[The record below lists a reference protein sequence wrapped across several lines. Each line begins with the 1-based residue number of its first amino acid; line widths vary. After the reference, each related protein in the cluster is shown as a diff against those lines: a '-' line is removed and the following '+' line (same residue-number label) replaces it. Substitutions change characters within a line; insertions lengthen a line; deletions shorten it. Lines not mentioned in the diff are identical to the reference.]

1 MTLCETA
8 AGVATVGETIRA
20 KPLTKS
26 AMYRCTVLAKADNA
40 VTVQFTDPDLKKQ
53 DVQMLWNWE
62 RVQILRELTSAEQ
75 AAIKGIKRQE
85 GIFNQIVAVFKG
97 MQSQCIGTD
106 SVVQLP
112 GCAKAEVS
120 QLLNELAAAGMKL
133 AEADM
138 ERAWE
143 LALEQATEEAQ
154 RLAEEQKLA
163 KQKRISEVEKQLARI
178 YKTVELQ
185 RFGQEGLGEVQGDLW
200 TEVNQLFKVL
210 TSEGISQDKAT
221 SWASELHHAAK
232 LDVQWE
238 AGEAWERANREAVQ
252 MRLRAS
258 GQSNLKNELNKAA
271 FLACTQGDVQALR
284 DAAGGCFATF
294 ELKEEMAGEFFD
306 GAGWFE
312 DWIEVGY
319 DYGLHFIKFGP
330 ELPAEHTGMQSGTTL
345 LGAAKV
351 LGWSQ
356 LISEALETMGVPLTY
371 RHNQREIVGSYIVT
385 AQASAE
391 KDGSVRLINSS
402 GEILDVSVNRC
413 TAAALGEKVRWL
425 KSIPGNADMKIL
437 LPDGRVLAPQ
447 EEVSSEKI
455 QQSATKRARRTSCT
469 AAEV

>member
-112 GCAKAEVS
+112 GYAKAEVS

-163 KQKRISEVEKQLARI
+163 KQKRISEVEKQVARI

-185 RFGQEGLGEVQGDLW
+185 RFGQVHSSRLGREGALVEEYPWQCRYEDSSSGWQGSSSAGGGEQREN
-200 TEVNQLFKVL
+200 TAICNQ
-210 TSEGISQDKAT
+210 EGTKD
-221 SWASELHHAAK
+221 ELH
-232 LDVQWE
+232 
-238 AGEAWERANREAVQ
+238 
-252 MRLRAS
+252 
-258 GQSNLKNELNKAA
+258 
-271 FLACTQGDVQALR
+271 
-284 DAAGGCFATF
+284 
-294 ELKEEMAGEFFD
+294 
-306 GAGWFE
+306 
-312 DWIEVGY
+312 
-319 DYGLHFIKFGP
+319 
-330 ELPAEHTGMQSGTTL
+330 
-345 LGAAKV
+345 
-351 LGWSQ
+351 
-356 LISEALETMGVPLTY
+356 
-371 RHNQREIVGSYIVT
+371 GS
-385 AQASAE
+385 
-391 KDGSVRLINSS
+391 
-402 GEILDVSVNRC
+402 
-413 TAAALGEKVRWL
+413 
-425 KSIPGNADMKIL
+425 
-437 LPDGRVLAPQ
+437 
-447 EEVSSEKI
+447 
-455 QQSATKRARRTSCT
+455 
-469 AAEV
+469 